1 MATKKTKAAEQFLGA
16 DILKSARWRE
26 FRDLLTMVLK
36 DDEFYTA
43 DEVERKLKELLNA
56 SVRKDINKGVD

>member
-1 MATKKTKAAEQFLGA
+1 MATRGTKDAEMFIGA
-16 DILKSARWRE
+16 DSLKSARWRE

-43 DEVERKLKELLNA
+43 DEVEQKLNELLNA
-56 SVRKDINKGVD
+56 SVRKDINKGVE

>member
-1 MATKKTKAAEQFLGA
+1 MTQKKAKAAEQFLGA

>member
-1 MATKKTKAAEQFLGA
+1 MATKKTKDAEMFLGA

-26 FRDLLTMVLK
+26 FRDLLTMALK

-43 DEVERKLKELLNA
+43 DEVEQKLHELLNA
-56 SVRKDINKGVD
+56 SVRKDINKEVE

>member
-26 FRDLLTMVLK
+26 FRDLLTMVLE

-43 DEVERKLKELLNA
+43 DEVDRKLHELLNA

>member
-1 MATKKTKAAEQFLGA
+1 MATKKTKDAERFIGA
-16 DILKSARWRE
+16 DVLKSARWRE
-26 FRDLLTMVLK
+26 FRDLLAMVLET
-36 DDEFYTA
+36 DEFYTA

>member
-1 MATKKTKAAEQFLGA
+1 MATKKAKDAEMFIGA

-26 FRDLLTMVLK
+26 FCDLLTMVLK

-43 DEVERKLKELLNA
+43 DEVEQKLNELLNA

>member
-1 MATKKTKAAEQFLGA
+1 MATKKTKDAEQFLGA

-26 FRDLLTMVLK
+26 FRDLLTMVLES
-36 DDEFYTA
+36 DEFYTA

-56 SVRKDINKGVD
+56 SVRKDINKGVE

>member
-1 MATKKTKAAEQFLGA
+1 MATKKTKDAEMFIGA
-16 DILKSARWRE
+16 DVLKSARWRE
-26 FRDLLTMVLK
+26 FRDLLTMVLET
-36 DDEFYTA
+36 DEFYTA

>member
-1 MATKKTKAAEQFLGA
+1 MATKKTKDAERFIGA
-16 DILKSARWRE
+16 DVLKSARWRE
-26 FRDLLTMVLK
+26 FRDLLTMVLE

-56 SVRKDINKGVD
+56 SVRKDINKGA

>member
-16 DILKSARWRE
+16 DILKAARWWE
-26 FRDLLTMVLK
+26 FRDLLAMVLEEY
-36 DDEFYTA
+36 EFYTA

>member
-1 MATKKTKAAEQFLGA
+1 MATKKAKEAEMFIGE

-26 FRDLLTMVLK
+26 FRDLLTMALK
-36 DDEFYTA
+36 TDEFYTA
-43 DEVERKLKELLNA
+43 DEVEQKLNELLNA

>member
-1 MATKKTKAAEQFLGA
+1 MAQKKAKDAETYIGA

-26 FRDLLTMVLK
+26 FRDLLTMALK

-43 DEVERKLKELLNA
+43 DEVDGKLNELLNA
-56 SVRKDINKGVD
+56 SVRKDINKGVE

>member
-16 DILKSARWRE
+16 DILRAARWRE

-43 DEVERKLKELLNA
+43 DEVEQKLNELLNA

>member
-1 MATKKTKAAEQFLGA
+1 MATKKTKAAEKFIGA
-16 DILKSARWRE
+16 DVLKSARWRE
-26 FRDLLTMVLK
+26 FRDLLTMVLE

>member
-1 MATKKTKAAEQFLGA
+1 MATKKTKDAEKFIGA

-43 DEVERKLKELLNA
+43 DEVDGKLQELLNA
-56 SVRKDINKGVD
+56 SVRKDINKGVE

>member
-1 MATKKTKAAEQFLGA
+1 MFIGA
-16 DILKSARWRE
+16 DILRSARWRE

-43 DEVERKLKELLNA
+43 DEVEQKLNELLNA
-56 SVRKDINKGVD
+56 SVRKDINKGVE

>member
-1 MATKKTKAAEQFLGA
+1 MATKKAKDAEKFIGA
-16 DILKSARWRE
+16 GILKSARWRE

-43 DEVERKLKELLNA
+43 DEVEQKLNELLNA
-56 SVRKDINKGVD
+56 SVRKDINKGVE

>member
-1 MATKKTKAAEQFLGA
+1 MATKKTKDAEMFIGA
-16 DILKSARWRE
+16 DVLKSARWRE
-26 FRDLLTMVLK
+26 FRDLLTMVLE

-56 SVRKDINKGVD
+56 SVRKDINKGVE